1 MEVYFLKKL
10 ILHRSDIFG
19 RNESQNI
26 EGCSGAKLQEPLLIP
41 PFAPPKPISFYP
53 SPFLSAQDQFQPI
66 MAHFPPPFSWPKLK
80 PNAATHFPFL
90 FFSFLSPTCLSLPFF
105 FSHAA
110 SLFLQP
116 PYLLQPAH
124 SPITFPFLLLCI
136 LPSSHL
142 HITFPF
148 FFSFLSPH
156 LPIISL
162 FFSHAAGLFL
172 QPPYLLQPAPSPI
185 TFPFILPCKLSS
197 PHLPITFSFFLS
209 LFSA

>member
-10 ILHRSDIFG
+10 ILHRSDIRG

-90 FFSFLSPTCLSLPFF
+90 SFSFLF
-105 FSHAA
+105 
-110 SLFLQP
+110 LF
-116 PYLLQPAH
+116 
-124 SPITFPFLLLCI
+124 FPFLSPLA
-136 LPSSHL
+136 H
-142 HITFPF
+142 HFP
-148 FFSFLSPH
+148 
-156 LPIISL
+156 
-162 FFSHAAGLFL
+162 
-172 QPPYLLQPAPSPI
+172 
-185 TFPFILPCKLSS
+185 LSS
-197 PHLPITFSFFLS
+197 PMLPAPLTATLPPAISPLSHHFSLSSPMQTPITPLAHHFP
-209 LFSA
+209 LFPLLIFCMNIPLNTLPTCSPCWQPL